1 MGMPLVVLKF
11 GGSSLA
17 SPRLI
22 QRAAARI
29 QTTRAAGNDLV
40 VVVSAMGRMTDH
52 LIVLAN
58 KTVKH
63 PPQRELDMLMTAG
76 ERVSMALMA
85 MALHELGVPAIS
97 FTGSQSGILTTSHHN
112 DARILEIKANRIR
125 EELDKK
131 KVVIVAGFQGVSREK
146 EVTTLGRG
154 GSDTSAVALAASLGA
169 DRCDILTDVDG
180 LFTADP
186 RLVPAAH
193 LISYCTYD
201 EALELASLGAKMH
214 ARSVEVAKRFNV
226 KVRIASS
233 ANEASNGTELVLKR
247 EENMESTQ
255 IRGIATKDGYTY
267 FRCAVPL
274 QEILEGLEAE
284 RIPLRFF
291 NFAEG
296 RTTFLA
302 DKERLPALKRLLQSK
317 QIAFEEVPKV
327 AILSV
332 VGEGITGSSDILPRT
347 LRALKADGAECLF
360 ITSNSHSITVAIN
373 SVKLES
379 AAQGLHREFL
389 ETVA

>member
-1 MGMPLVVLKF
+1 MGMALIVQKY

-17 SPRLI
+17 TPRHI

-29 QTTRAAGNDLV
+29 QAVRAAGNEVV

-85 MALHELGVPAIS
+85 MALHELGVAAIS
-97 FTGSQSGILTTSHHN
+97 FTGSQSGILTTSDHN
-112 DARILEIKANRIR
+112 DARILEIRAGRIHD
-125 EELDKK
+125 ELGKK

-154 GSDTSAVALAASLGA
+154 GSDTSAVALAAALGA
-169 DRCDILTDVDG
+169 ERCEILTDVDG

-186 RLVPAAH
+186 RLVPAAR
-193 LISYCTYD
+193 LISHCTYD

-233 ANEASNGTELVLKR
+233 ANAESLGTELVLNR
-247 EENMESTQ
+247 EDKMESTQ

-267 FRCAVPL
+267 FRCATPL

-284 RIPLRFF
+284 KIPLRFF

-296 RTTFLA
+296 KTTFLA
-302 DKERLPALKRLLQSK
+302 DKERTPSLKRLLSSK
-317 QIAFEEVPKV
+317 AIAFEEVPKV

-332 VGEGITGSSDILPRT
+332 VGEGITGSSDILPRA
-347 LRALKADGAECLF
+347 LRALKAGGAECLF

-373 SVKLES
+373 SAKLET
-379 AAQGLHREFL
+379 AAQDLHREFL
-389 ETVA
+389 ERTQ